1 MTSIYC
7 PHVDGE
13 CFELGKCYKCKYK
26 PAEMIDERICIR
38 IEEDA
43 RLAIDALLSIVN
55 CSPYLHQNYLK
66 EKLSV
71 VERCTKFMKNF
82 VKDGDTNG

>member
-7 PHVDGE
+7 NHLDGE

-26 PAEMIDERICIR
+26 PAEMIDERNCER
-38 IEEDA
+38 IAEDA
-43 RLAIDALLSIVN
+43 RLAIDALSAIVD

-66 EKLSV
+66 EKLSL

-82 VKDGDTNG
+82 VKE